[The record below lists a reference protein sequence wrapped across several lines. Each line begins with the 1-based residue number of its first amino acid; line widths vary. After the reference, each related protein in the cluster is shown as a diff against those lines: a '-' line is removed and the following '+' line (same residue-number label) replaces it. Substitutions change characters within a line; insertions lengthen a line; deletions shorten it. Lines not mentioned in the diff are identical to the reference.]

1 MYAIRS
7 YYGLDHF
14 HIDGLRVDA
23 VASMLYWDYSRK
35 EGEWVPNI
43 YGGNHNLEA
52 ISLLKWVNSE
62 VYRDYPHAMTIAEES
77 TAFAGV
83 SRPVHL
89 GGLGF
94 GFKCRITSYN
104 VCYTKLLRKPNR
116 PFVRARWNQTIEEM
130 HEIIARRFQL

>member
-1 MYAIRS
+1 
-7 YYGLDHF
+7 
-14 HIDGLRVDA
+14 
-23 VASMLYWDYSRK
+23 MLY
-35 EGEWVPNI
+35 EVITNI

-94 GFKCRITSYN
+94 GFKWNMGWMNDSLEYMKKEAIHRKYHHNDMTFSMVYSYN
-104 VCYTKLLRKPNR
+104 
-116 PFVRARWNQTIEEM
+116 FV
-130 HEIIARRFQL
+130 